1 MSANMQKAD
10 FKARKLDIRQMD
22 RQAGDQMDGQR
33 DKKGR
38 PYT

>member
-22 RQAGDQMDGQR
+22 RQVGDQMDGQM
-33 DKKGR
+33 DKKR
-38 PYT
+38 